1 MSANFTVGAF
11 LRVKLRQMDFEQ
23 ERYVCGN
30 GHDYGEG
37 WIGQKKDEVRFCSRC
52 GTPIKITTVT
62 RRRYPHE
69 SELIPVEHEDR
80 LFFPNYSGLP
90 EGEIIFVGNRND
102 LGDRVSTPSYL
113 GFAPIAAA
121 DVDRCIQA
129 FQRNYGDLSAL
140 LEPQV
145 ESLEVVFGAFIYAH

>member
-1 MSANFTVGAF
+1 MSADFTVGAF
-11 LRVKLRQMDFEQ
+11 LRVKLRQMDMPEK
-23 ERYVCGN
+23 RYRCSN
-30 GHDYGEG
+30 GHDHMGRLSMG
-37 WIGQKKDEVRFCSRC
+37 KAFFCNEC
-52 GTPIKITTVT
+52 GSPVEQVTVINH
-62 RRRYPHE
+62 RYPYE

-113 GFAPIAAA
+113 GFASIAAA

-129 FQRNYGDLSAL
+129 FQRNYGDLIAL